1 MFLRPLSGCCFSP
14 PSSQIQAS
22 LTQDR
27 GLWRTLD
34 INLLKS
40 EIRMASCL
48 AATLNKLKQ
57 HKAVCRYNVDQRG
70 RGPHPPRDKITYV
83 YVQ

>member
-1 MFLRPLSGCCFSP
+1 MFNALLWLLLFSL
-14 PSSQIQAS
+14 PSQSQAS

-40 EIRMASCL
+40 EISMGRL
-48 AATLNKLKQ
+48 APTLNKLKQ
-57 HKAVCRYNVDQRG
+57 HKTVCRYNVD
-70 RGPHPPRDKITYV
+70 
-83 YVQ
+83 